1 MVSFGYFEQTI
12 IGRDHYLPQ
21 LRGLNFMP
29 SEAGDKKV
37 LTILHKG
44 GRVEDFLEGGYMPNG
59 WSNFGWGFRVF
70 RDSNYASYFTT
81 LV

>member
-21 LRGLNFMP
+21 LRSLNFKP
-29 SEAGDKKV
+29 SKAGDKKV

-44 GRVEDFLEGGYMPNG
+44 GRIEDFFGGRLYAKWVVKFWMG
-59 WSNFGWGFRVF
+59 VQGFSR
-70 RDSNYASYFTT
+70 
-81 LV
+81 